1 MKWLVFFL
9 PVFLIACKNKYDEGY
24 RAGFNEGVIATE
36 QRLKNEYEEKIKK
49 IENSN
54 RELSVT
60 STSVCGGGGV
70 NVGNRHYEGG
80 KTGCVKVY
88 SDGRIVRY

>member
-1 MKWLVFFL
+1 MKWL
-9 PVFLIACKNKYDEGY
+9 LISLSLLIVGCKDKYQEGY
-24 RAGFNEGVIATE
+24 QVGFSEGVMATE
-36 QRLKNEYEEKIKK
+36 AKLRQEYEEKIKR
-49 IENSN
+49 IEESN
-54 RELSVT
+54 RQYSVT

-70 NVGNRHYEGG
+70 NVSGKHYEGG

>member
-1 MKWLVFFL
+1 MKWLVFFF
-9 PVFLIACKNKYDEGY
+9 PVFLIACKDKYNEGY
-24 RAGFNEGVIATE
+24 QTGFNEGVIATE

-70 NVGNRHYEGG
+70 NVGGKHYEGG